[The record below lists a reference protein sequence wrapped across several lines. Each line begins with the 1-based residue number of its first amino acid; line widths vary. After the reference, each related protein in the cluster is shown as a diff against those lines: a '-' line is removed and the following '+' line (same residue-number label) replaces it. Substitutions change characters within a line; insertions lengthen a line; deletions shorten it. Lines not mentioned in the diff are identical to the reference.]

1 MRALVFILLLG
12 LGAAFSASAA
22 IDVYEFDSKAEQ
34 ERFRRLTE
42 ELRCPKCQNQNIADS
57 DAEISLDMRE
67 LTYRMMIEEGKSN
80 EEIVGFLVERYGDF
94 VRYKPP
100 VDKRTYVLWY
110 GPFVVLGLALLV
122 LAVLVLRRRKTVAAA
137 SAAGKGS
144 LSEAEQQRIQQLI
157 EQTRENKE

>member
-1 MRALVFILLLG
+1 MKTLLYVLLLS
-12 LGAAFSASAA
+12 AAVVFPATAA
-22 IDVYEFDSKAEQ
+22 IDTYEFESKADQ
-34 ERFRRLTE
+34 ERFRSLTE

-80 EEIVGFLVERYGDF
+80 DEIVSYLVDRYGDF

-100 VDKRTYVLWY
+100 VDKRTLLLWY
-110 GPFVVLGLALLV
+110 GPFALLAFALLILVVLVA
-122 LAVLVLRRRKTVAAA
+122 RRRKAVLAL
-137 SAAGKGS
+137 GKNE

-157 EQTRENKE
+157 EQNRENK

>member
-1 MRALVFILLLG
+1 MKTLLYVLLLS
-12 LGAAFSASAA
+12 AAVVFPATAA
-22 IDVYEFDSKAEQ
+22 IDTYEFESKADQ
-34 ERFRRLTE
+34 ERFRSLTE

-80 EEIVGFLVERYGDF
+80 DEIVSYLVDRYGDF

-100 VDKRTYVLWY
+100 VDKRTLLLWY
-110 GPFVVLGLALLV
+110 GPFALLAFALLILVVLVA
-122 LAVLVLRRRKTVAAA
+122 RRRKAVMAL
-137 SAAGKGS
+137 GKNE

-157 EQTRENKE
+157 EQNRENK